1 MYPGK
6 VTRIHGDGSIDVKY
20 EDGDSD
26 RNLKPSHVKALDSG
40 SDRSRSRS
48 RSPSRGRMR
57 VGTRVEARYR
67 YDPAFT
73 LHFPPFTGRFV
84 GAGARSIRARSRG
97 SMRTGRLT
105 FHVAHQCLLRRLRY
119 DACLQHAVLRWFDF
133 TQMTTVNPR
142 RASKRAS
149 SRRSAA
155 AAATPTGRRRT
166 SCGKVTPSR
175 RDIAAGRS
183 IIRARSTET
192 GVMVRTTLPTTM
204 GNERRGSR
212 PG

>member
-6 VTRIHGDGSIDVKY
+6 VTRIHSDGSIDVRY
-20 EDGDSD
+20 DDGDSD

-67 YDPAFT
+67 YDSAFT

-105 FHVAHQCLLRRLRY
+105 FPVAHQCLLRRLQY

-155 AAATPTGRRRT
+155 EAATPIAVRRT
-166 SCGKVTPSR
+166 SYEKVTPSR
-175 RDIAAGRS
+175 PGTAAARS
-183 IIRARSTET
+183 IIRARST
-192 GVMVRTTLPTTM
+192 GIGAMAPT
-204 GNERRGSR
+204 
-212 PG
+212 